1 MNCQVQNARQQLTL
15 GPARESLGID
25 LDGRELSA
33 ATLQCARPLLL
44 DSLVTLKDNLFIRW
58 LAVYLIAAQS
68 VFNARKNSTQPP
80 RKQTFELSSSF
91 TGAFTKSARE

>member
-1 MNCQVQNARQQLTL
+1 MNGQVQNARQQLTL

-58 LAVYLIAAQS
+58 LAVHLIAAQS
-68 VFNARKNSTQPP
+68 VFNARKNSNTTPS
-80 RKQTFELSSSF
+80 K
-91 TGAFTKSARE
+91 ADI